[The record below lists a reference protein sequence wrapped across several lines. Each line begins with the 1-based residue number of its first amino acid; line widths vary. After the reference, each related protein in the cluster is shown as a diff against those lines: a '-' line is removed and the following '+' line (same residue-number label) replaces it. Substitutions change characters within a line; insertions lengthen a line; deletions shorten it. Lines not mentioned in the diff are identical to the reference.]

1 MVAIAPPRAFSS
13 RRSSSGIGS
22 NAWAKSTRKRLGYLL
37 LLVPRQR
44 NRRGVAAAGENWF
57 SMQAVRP
64 LSVCHQN
71 TVTITG
77 SGVNGCLSRLR
88 RFEVDSEI
96 TVDSSRLA
104 TAAEPSTVRCTVKV
118 VFPQPIKASLARNLL
133 RSAHLT
139 VARITEELPEY
150 WPELKDG
157 LPTDQ
162 QDHA

>member
-1 MVAIAPPRAFSS
+1 MSVELGPRVQ
-13 RRSSSGIGS
+13 
-22 NAWAKSTRKRLGYLL
+22 RLGQIDPEAFGILAA
-37 LLVPRQR
+37 VGSKTTKPE
-44 NRRGVAAAGENWF
+44 GVAAAGENWF

-64 LSVCHQN
+64 LSACHQN

-77 SGVNGCLSRLR
+77 SGVNGRLSWLR

-96 TVDSSRLA
+96 TVDSSGLA

-118 VFPQPIKASLARNLL
+118 VFPQPIKAGLARNLL

-139 VARITEELPEY
+139 VAGITEGLSEY
-150 WPELKDG
+150 WLGLRDG

-162 QDHA
+162 QDYA